1 MGILPE
7 EFRRTLGHFA
17 TGVTVVTVVTP
28 EGSVHGMTASAFTS
42 VSLEPPL
49 VLVCVGLNART
60 HGLLPQQQR
69 FGINVLREEQEA
81 PARYFATTEQKQDAA
96 ERLGVKFRFTASGVA
111 LLEDSL
117 AQMECT
123 LVSSHLAG
131 DHTIFVGQV
140 EEARV
145 GEGRPLLFY
154 RGRFCGLGDVN
165 S

>member
-7 EFRRTLGHFA
+7 EFRRALGHFA
-17 TGVTVVTVVTP
+17 TGVTVVTVATP
-28 EGSVHGMTASAFTS
+28 EGAVHGMTANAFSS

-60 HGLLPQQQR
+60 HSLILQRGR
-69 FGINVLREEQEA
+69 FGINVLRDDQEA
-81 PARYFATTEQKQDAA
+81 PARFFASAEQKQDAA
-96 ERLGVKFRFTASGVA
+96 ERLGVKFRFTAGGVA
-111 LLEDSL
+111 LLEGSL
-117 AQMECT
+117 AQMECK

-131 DHTIFVGQV
+131 DHTIFVGRV
-140 EEARV
+140 EEART

-154 RGRFCGLGDVN
+154 RGRFCGLSDVN

>member
-28 EGSVHGMTASAFTS
+28 EGTVHGMTANAFSS

-49 VLVCVGLNART
+49 VLVCVGLAART

-81 PARYFATTEQKQDAA
+81 PARFFASTEQKQDAA
-96 ERLGVKFRFTASGVA
+96 ERLGVRFRFTASGVA

-117 AQMECT
+117 AQMECS
-123 LVSSHLAG
+123 LVASHLAG

-140 EEARV
+140 EEVRMN
-145 GEGRPLLFY
+145 EGRPLLFY
-154 RGRFCGLGDVN
+154 RGRFASLG